1 MVSAKARAKEEE
13 GGKTS
18 KSISFREDE
27 GGDDSIPDIIKNI
40 QSEDGDS
47 DEPLMFD
54 MDEGGKS
61 PTFKMPTPH
70 DNFLAMSF
78 KPTEM

>member
-40 QSEDGDS
+40 QSE
-47 DEPLMFD
+47 
-54 MDEGGKS
+54 
-61 PTFKMPTPH
+61 
-70 DNFLAMSF
+70 
-78 KPTEM
+78 